1 LKLKWLIVSALVM
14 SCTQLGSTRNE
25 QTKLYEQTLAQ
36 TRDAAAQLVGKL
48 GAKLKQAI
56 ATNGTASAVETCK
69 LAAPQIAEE
78 VSQQQGWQVGRVGT
92 RVRNPNNQ
100 PNSWQQAALA
110 EFAARVKKGEKLDG
124 METYSVQHTKNG
136 KTLRYAKAIGVQPMC
151 IVCHGKTEQIPTEVQ
166 IKLRT
171 LYPNDQA
178 TGYSVGE
185 LRGAVV
191 IERPLI

>member
-1 LKLKWLIVSALVM
+1 MSA
-14 SCTQLGSTRNE
+14 CTQLGSTRNE